1 MESNKSLEEQVKT
14 LQRQFGGLAKLVKE
28 IKCSVEKLEKKE
40 PHKED
45 EKIQEIVEAQ
55 QVIDAIIVANADAI
69 KQIDKEIKD
78 MSAHNCA
85 KEAQNDIIE
94 KGNDDR
100 ENVKRKRCRYYNRGF
115 CKFKNKCR
123 FVHSDKICN
132 IYLETQMCTQ
142 KDCKET
148 RETP

>member
-1 MESNKSLEEQVKT
+1 M
-14 LQRQFGGLAKLVKE
+14 
-28 IKCSVEKLEKKE
+28 
-40 PHKED
+40 
-45 EKIQEIVEAQ
+45 EAQ

-69 KQIDKEIKD
+69 KRIDKEIKE

-123 FVHSDKICN
+123 FVHSDKI
-132 IYLETQMCTQ
+132 
-142 KDCKET
+142 
-148 RETP
+148 